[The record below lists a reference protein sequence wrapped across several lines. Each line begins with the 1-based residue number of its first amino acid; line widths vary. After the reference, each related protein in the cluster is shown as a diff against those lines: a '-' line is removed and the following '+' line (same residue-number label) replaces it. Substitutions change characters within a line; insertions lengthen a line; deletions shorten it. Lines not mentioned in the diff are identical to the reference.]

1 MPDSKSTTDFMVRLA
16 ARFLK
21 DPAISSDA
29 KVLRAALGA
38 YADGR
43 TGCTYVQP
51 STLQEILGWGRGRRE
66 AAQRELVRRGWLRLG
81 WKRGARARWA
91 RRVYFLTPMTVARF
105 GRSGE
110 IAQLIIDH
118 MLRHRARRQPW

>member
-1 MPDSKSTTDFMVRLA
+1 MGSGVFVFGLDFLSRSMPDSKSTTDFMVRLA

-29 KVLRAALGA
+29 KVLRAVLGA

-51 STLQEILGWGRGRRE
+51 STLQEVLGWGRDRRE

-91 RRVYFLTPMTVARF
+91 RRVYFL
-105 GRSGE
+105 
-110 IAQLIIDH
+110 AQ
-118 MLRHRARRQPW
+118 

>member
-29 KVLRAALGA
+29 KVLRAVLGA

-51 STLQEILGWGRGRRE
+51 STLQEILGWGRDRRE

-91 RRVYFLTPMTVARF
+91 RRVYFLVPRP
-105 GRSGE
+105 
-110 IAQLIIDH
+110 
-118 MLRHRARRQPW
+118 LRDFSAAEKLRNLS